1 MIDEGHYNHLGLF
14 VHEGKRNNVTNALV
28 LLHWVQARQG
38 WTLALEEVDT
48 IHPIAWWTLNQ
59 QSQVYDPL
67 HGDWV
72 EPTDGGW
79 ELQGNEPSHEYPT
92 GVQPQESG
100 SSQQIPMSPMATNT
114 DQMISHKGM
123 ADMANIH
130 MEGHADATTT
140 RIVWLWTRTTATT
153 TLCVST
159 QLSQCTRRGFF
170 DFNFQYG

>member
-1 MIDEGHYNHLGLF
+1 MIDEWHYDHLGLF
-14 VHEGKRNNVTNALV
+14 VHEGKRNNVSNALV
-28 LLHWVQARQG
+28 LHHWVQATRMNSG
-38 WTLALEEVDT
+38 SRGGGYNPPYSMVDST
-48 IHPIAWWTLNQ
+48 STSSSLWLFTRWL
-59 QSQVYDPL
+59 
-67 HGDWV
+67 GG
-72 EPTDGGW
+72 DGGW

-92 GVQPQESG
+92 GVQPQELG
-100 SSQQIPMSPMATNT
+100 SSQQIPMSSMATNT
-114 DQMISHKGM
+114 DQMINHIGM

-140 RIVWLWTRTTATT
+140 SIVWLWTRTTATT